1 MKSASAT
8 RFFAAGILA
17 TGEVIELAGEDARK
31 LLVVLRR
38 AAGDEVE
45 IVDSGGRSFG
55 GVLEIEGASVRA
67 RLVRELRAPRAPSL
81 SITLAQGVPKAAKM
95 DYVVEKATELGIA
108 RIVPFTS
115 ERTVG
120 GGSREGK
127 VERWRRLA
135 KSAAQQCGR
144 ADVPSVEAPLP
155 FSSLLERVAEYDLA
169 LVPWEVAEASPLR
182 ERLPQLLGNVRSVL
196 VAIGP
201 EGGLSHAEA
210 LAAEAAGAH
219 LISLGSRILRT
230 ETAGLVACSA
240 LLYAGGDL

>member
-1 MKSASAT
+1 M
-8 RFFAAGILA
+8 
-17 TGEVIELAGEDARK
+17 VELAGEDARK

-38 AAGDEVE
+38 ANGDEVE
-45 IVDSGGRSFG
+45 IVDSSGRSLR
-55 GVLEIEGASVRA
+55 GVLEIDGARVRA
-67 RLVRELRAPRAPSL
+67 RLVEELSAPRAPSL
-81 SITLAQGVPKAAKM
+81 SIALAQGVPKAAKM

-108 RIVPFTS
+108 RILPFTS

-120 GGSREGK
+120 EGTRDGK

-144 ADVPSVEAPLP
+144 RDVPAVDAPLS
-155 FSSLLERVAEYDLA
+155 FADLLERFAAYDLA
-169 LVPWEVAEASPLR
+169 LVPWEVAESVPLR
-182 ERLPQLLGNVRSVL
+182 ERLPPLLADVRTAI

-201 EGGLSHAEA
+201 EGGLSHEEA
-210 LAAEAAGAH
+210 LAARAAGAH

-240 LLYAGGDL
+240 LLYASGDL

>member
-1 MKSASAT
+1 MKPSSAT

-17 TGEVIELAGEDARK
+17 VGEVIELAGEDARK

-55 GVLEIEGASVRA
+55 AILEIEGARVRA
-67 RLVRELRAPRAPSL
+67 RLARELEGPRPPAL
-81 SITLAQGVPKAAKM
+81 SIALAQGVPKAAKM

-120 GGSREGK
+120 EGSRDGK

-144 ADVPSVEAPLP
+144 RDVPTVEAPLP
-155 FSSLLERVAEYDLA
+155 FAALLERFAAYDLA
-169 LVPWEVAEASPLR
+169 LVPWEVAETVPLR
-182 ERLPQLLGNVRSVL
+182 ERLPGLLANARSAL

-201 EGGLSHAEA
+201 EGGLSHEEA

-240 LLYAGGDL
+240 LLYASGDL